1 MSSFIT
7 RNKPEWGELEA
18 LLKRARKSVKR
29 LSLDEMKRL
38 DVLYR
43 RATVHLSQVRSRTS
57 DRNLINYL
65 NGLTSTAHSII
76 YLPPQA
82 GAVRGGFEF
91 LREGLARTIAR
102 NWIWHAISACLLL
115 AGAGFAAIAGSL
127 DVVALYAL
135 MPAGDPRGPGA
146 SRETLLEILRSGR
159 DQGSGGKFVFAAF
172 LFSHNFKVGL
182 LSMALGILAAVPT
195 VILIIY
201 NGMILGAFATV
212 HHQASIVGEMWA
224 WILPHGIT
232 EIGAIVL
239 CGGIGLQLGW
249 AIVSPGMY
257 SRSESLKAV
266 SAEVARTAVGAGFM
280 LIFAAIIESYLRQS
294 ELSTAV
300 RLSFAAATAVF
311 WIAYIAYG
319 FVCERA
325 AVRQQFEM
333 APVRSDSSG
342 EVQ

>member
-7 RNKPEWGELEA
+7 RNKPEWDELEA
-18 LLKRARKSVKR
+18 LLKRARKSTKR
-29 LSLDEMKRL
+29 LSLNELSRL

-57 DRNLINYL
+57 DTNLINYL
-65 NGLTSTAHSII
+65 NGLTSTAHSLI
-76 YLPPQA
+76 YLPPEN

-115 AGAGFAAIAGSL
+115 AGAGFAGIAGSL
-127 DVVALYAL
+127 DVIALYAL

-146 SRETLLEILRSGR
+146 SPETLLEILRSGR
-159 DQGSGGKFVFAAF
+159 DQGGGGKFAFAAF

-182 LSMALGILAAVPT
+182 LSMALGVLAAVPT

-212 HHQASIVGEMWA
+212 HHQAGIVSEMWA

-249 AIVSPGMY
+249 AVVSPGMY
-257 SRSESLKAV
+257 TRGDSLKAV
-266 SAEVARTAVGAGFM
+266 SGEVARTAVGAGFM
-280 LIFAAIIESYLRQS
+280 LIFAAIVESYLRQS
-294 ELSTAV
+294 ELSTAA
-300 RLSFAAATAVF
+300 RLTFAAGTAVF
-311 WIAYIAYG
+311 WVAYIAYG
-319 FVCERA
+319 FVRERA
-325 AVRQQFEM
+325 AVNEQSEQARP
-333 APVRSDSSG
+333 AS
-342 EVQ
+342 

>member
-7 RNKPEWGELEA
+7 RNKPEWNELET
-18 LLKRARKSVKR
+18 LLQRARKSTKR
-29 LSLDEMKRL
+29 LTPDELSRL

-43 RATVHLSQVRSRTS
+43 RATVHLAQVRSRTT
-57 DRNLINYL
+57 DENLISYL
-65 NGLTSTAHSII
+65 NGLTSAAHSLI
-76 YLPPQA
+76 YLPPHS
-82 GAVRGGFEF
+82 AVKGGIEF

-102 NWIWHAISACLLL
+102 NWIWHAISALLLL
-115 AGAGFAAIAGSL
+115 AGAGSAAVAGSL

-135 MPAGDPRGPGA
+135 IPAADPRGPGA
-146 SRETLLEILRSGR
+146 SRETLLELLRSGR
-159 DQGSGGKFVFAAF
+159 DTGGGGKFVFATF
-172 LFSHNFKVGL
+172 LFSHNLKVGL

-195 VILIIY
+195 VMLIIF

-212 HHQASIVGEMWA
+212 HHQTGIVGEMWA

-249 AIVSPGMY
+249 AVVCPGMY

-266 SAEVARTAVGAGFM
+266 SGEVARTAVGAAFM
-280 LIFAAIIESYLRQS
+280 LVFAAIVESYVRQS
-294 ELSTAV
+294 ELSTEV

-311 WIAYIAYG
+311 WVAYIAYG
-319 FVCERA
+319 FVRERA
-325 AVRQQFEM
+325 AANEQSE
-333 APVRSDSSG
+333 PVP
-342 EVQ
+342 VL

>member
-7 RNKPEWGELEA
+7 RNKLEWDELEA
-18 LLKRARKSVKR
+18 LLKHARKSVKR
-29 LSLDEMKRL
+29 LSIDEMKRL

-43 RATVHLSQVRSRTS
+43 RATIHLSQVRSRTS

-65 NGLTSTAHSII
+65 NGLTAKAHSLI
-76 YLPPQA
+76 YLSPQV

-102 NWIWHAISACLLL
+102 NWIWHTISACLLL

-159 DQGSGGKFVFAAF
+159 DEGGGGKFVFAAV

-195 VILIIY
+195 VILIFY

-212 HHQASIVGEMWA
+212 HHQAGIVGEMWA

-249 AIVSPGMY
+249 AVVSPGMY
-257 SRSESLKAV
+257 SRSESLKAI
-266 SAEVARTAVGAGFM
+266 SGEVARTGVGAGFM

-294 ELSTAV
+294 ELSTVV
-300 RLSFAAATAVF
+300 RLSFAAGTAVF
-311 WIAYIAYG
+311 WVAYIAYG
-319 FVCERA
+319 FAREQA
-325 AVRQQFEM
+325 AVRQQSEM
-333 APVRSDSSG
+333 DPVRSGSSA

>member
-7 RNKPEWGELEA
+7 RNKPEWDELEA
-18 LLKRARKSVKR
+18 LLKRARKSIRR
-29 LSLDEMKRL
+29 LSVDDLHRL

-65 NGLTSTAHSII
+65 NGLTSTAHSLI
-76 YLPPQA
+76 YLPPGQ

-127 DVVALYAL
+127 DVIALYAL

-146 SRETLLEILRSGR
+146 SRETLLEFLRSGR
-159 DQGSGGKFVFAAF
+159 DQGGGGKFVFASF

-182 LSMALGILAAVPT
+182 LSMAVGVLAAVPT
-195 VILIIY
+195 AILIIY

-212 HHQASIVGEMWA
+212 HYQAGIVGEMWA

-249 AIVSPGMY
+249 AVVSPGMY
-257 SRSESLKAV
+257 SRSEALKAI
-266 SAEVARTAVGAGFM
+266 SGEVAQTAVGAGFM
-280 LIFAAIIESYLRQS
+280 LVFAAIIESYLRQS
-294 ELSTAV
+294 ELSTTA
-300 RLSFAAATAVF
+300 RLSFAAFTGVF
-311 WIAYIAYG
+311 WVAYIAYG
-319 FVCERA
+319 FVRERVVA
-325 AVRQQFEM
+325 REQAEQ
-333 APVRSDSSG
+333 SSP
-342 EVQ
+342 

>member
-7 RNKPEWGELEA
+7 RNKPEWDELEA
-18 LLKRARKSVKR
+18 LIKRARKSIKR
-29 LSLDEMKRL
+29 LTPDELSRL

-43 RATVHLSQVRSRTS
+43 RATVHLAQVRSRTA
-57 DRNLINYL
+57 DRGLANYL
-65 NGLTSTAHSII
+65 NSLTSAAHSLI
-76 YLPPQA
+76 YLPPKN
-82 GAVRGGFEF
+82 GAVSGGIEF

-102 NWIWHAISACLLL
+102 NWIWYAVSALLL
-115 AGAGFAAIAGSL
+115 LGGAAFAAIAGSL
-127 DVVALYAL
+127 DAVALYAL

-146 SRETLLEILRSGR
+146 SRETLITFLRSGR
-159 DQGSGGKFVFAAF
+159 ETGAGGKFAFASF
-172 LFSHNFKVGL
+172 LFSHNLKVGL
-182 LSMALGILAAVPT
+182 LSMALGVVAAVPT

-212 HHQASIVGEMWA
+212 HHRAGIVSEMWA

-249 AIVSPGMY
+249 AVVCPGMHT
-257 SRSESLKAV
+257 RSESLKSV
-266 SAEVARTAVGAGFM
+266 SGEVGRTAVGAFFM

-294 ELSTAV
+294 ELSTTA

-311 WIAYIAYG
+311 WVVYIAYG
-319 FVCERA
+319 FLRERA
-325 AVRQQFEM
+325 AADEEQEPELSAETAVR
-333 APVRSDSSG
+333 
-342 EVQ
+342 

>member
-7 RNKPEWGELEA
+7 RNKLEWDELEA
-18 LLKRARKSVKR
+18 LLKHARKSVKR
-29 LSLDEMKRL
+29 LSIDEMKRL

-43 RATVHLSQVRSRTS
+43 RATIHLSQVRSRTS

-65 NGLTSTAHSII
+65 NGLTSTAHSLI
-76 YLPPQA
+76 YLSPQV
-82 GAVRGGFEF
+82 GAVQGGFEF
-91 LREGLARTIAR
+91 LRDGLARTIAR
-102 NWIWHAISACLLL
+102 NWIWHTISACLLL

-159 DQGSGGKFVFAAF
+159 DEGGGGKFVFAAF

-195 VILIIY
+195 VILIFY

-212 HHQASIVGEMWA
+212 HHQAGIVGEMWA

-249 AIVSPGMY
+249 AVVSPGMY
-257 SRSESLKAV
+257 SRSESLKAI
-266 SAEVARTAVGAGFM
+266 SGEVARTGVGAGFM

-294 ELSTAV
+294 ELSTVV
-300 RLSFAAATAVF
+300 RLSFAAGTAVF
-311 WIAYIAYG
+311 WVAYIAYG
-319 FVCERA
+319 FAREQA
-325 AVRQQFEM
+325 AVRQQSEM
-333 APVRSDSSG
+333 DPVRSGSSA
-342 EVQ
+342 

>member
-7 RNKPEWGELEA
+7 RNKLEWDELEA

-29 LSLDEMKRL
+29 LSIDEMKRL

-43 RATVHLSQVRSRTS
+43 RTTIHLSQVRSRTS

-65 NGLTSTAHSII
+65 NGLTATAHSVI
-76 YLPPQA
+76 YLSPQV

-115 AGAGFAAIAGSL
+115 AGAGCAAIAGSL

-146 SRETLLEILRSGR
+146 SREILRSGR
-159 DQGSGGKFVFAAF
+159 DEGGGGKFVFAAF

-195 VILIIY
+195 VILIFY

-212 HHQASIVGEMWA
+212 HHQAGIVSEMWA

-257 SRSESLKAV
+257 SRSESLKSV
-266 SAEVARTAVGAGFM
+266 SGEVARTVVGAGFM
-280 LIFAAIIESYLRQS
+280 LFFAAIIESYLRQS
-294 ELSTAV
+294 ELSTVV
-300 RLSFAAATAVF
+300 RLSFAAGTAVF
-311 WIAYIAYG
+311 WVAYIAYG
-319 FVCERA
+319 FVREQA
-325 AVRQQFEM
+325 AVRQQSEM
-333 APVRSDSSG
+333 VPVKSDSSA
-342 EVQ
+342 